1 VPDNTRILDSDKRNG
16 ECLGTSEGIH
26 QVCFVRLSEGSGVD
40 RVNRGV
46 ICRLFSTYGV
56 HGMTL

>member
-1 VPDNTRILDSDKRNG
+1 MVHSDKRNG
-16 ECLGTSEGIH
+16 EGLGTSEGIH
-26 QVCFVRLSEGSGVD
+26 QVCFVWLSEGGGVD

-46 ICRLFSTYGV
+46 IFRLFSTYGV